1 MCVIVSHFVLT
12 VQIVAEILAFFY
24 FFKMEAIRHIG
35 FVQVKNINDPYG
47 QDGQY
52 ASIHEIWC

>member
-35 FVQVKNINDPYG
+35 FVQVENINDPYG
-47 QDGQY
+47 
-52 ASIHEIWC
+52 